1 MAARKS
7 QGFYTFADGT
17 RIWFFGLSAQ
27 EKKIEVLKHGAII
40 KFEARMKHW
49 KQVGRFNRQGEKSPC
64 FLWRRRMPATPFLFW
79 LNV

>member
-27 EKKIEVLKHGAII
+27 EKKVEILRHGAII
-40 KFEARMKHW
+40 KFEATK
-49 KQVGRFNRQGEKSPC
+49 
-64 FLWRRRMPATPFLFW
+64 
-79 LNV
+79 